1 MIELFLDV
9 SVQQELFAVYSHM
22 IGVIAV
28 YNCVTG
34 MQSKE
39 QVKVFSFHWSVRY
52 SWVNRINIAINRI
65 W

>member
-28 YNCVTG
+28 YNYVTG

-39 QVKVFSFHWSVRY
+39 QVKVFSFH
-52 SWVNRINIAINRI
+52 
-65 W
+65 